1 MNAEERLRRISLVM
15 SYGGLIGLSN
25 LEADATVRR
34 LCQPYFDGSFWRRT
48 KGESREELRRIVVE
62 AEKEAEG

>member
-15 SYGGLIGLSN
+15 SYGGLIGLSS

-34 LCQPYFDGSFWRRT
+34 LCQPYFDGSFWGRS
-48 KGESREELRRIVVE
+48 KGEGREELRRIVVE